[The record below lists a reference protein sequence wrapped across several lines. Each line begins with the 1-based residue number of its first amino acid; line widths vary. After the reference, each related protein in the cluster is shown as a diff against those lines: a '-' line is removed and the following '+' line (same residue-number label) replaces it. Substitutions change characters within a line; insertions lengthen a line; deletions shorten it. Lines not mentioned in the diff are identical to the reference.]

1 MGVNG
6 KQEMERLADEM
17 LASGCKSEDTV
28 IVYSPKDE
36 EGNKVRRIIQSKN
49 ILQSKL
55 QCTVIETNLLN
66 T

>member
-1 MGVNG
+1 MGDNG

-17 LASGCKSEDTV
+17 LASGCKAEDTV

-55 QCTVIETNLLN
+55 QCAAIETNLLN